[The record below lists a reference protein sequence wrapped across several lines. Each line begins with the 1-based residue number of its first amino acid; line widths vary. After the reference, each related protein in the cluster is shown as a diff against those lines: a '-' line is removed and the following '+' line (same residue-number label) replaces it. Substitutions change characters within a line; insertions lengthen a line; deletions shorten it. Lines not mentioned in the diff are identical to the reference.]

1 MAIYTQLNKL
11 WRIVGTGLAF
21 AYFGI
26 GAAILGN
33 IYMLAIRLR
42 YRDPILRR
50 KYSQRSIQLC
60 FHSFVAT
67 LKFLRIIDYKI
78 EGVELLQQ
86 DKGCLIVANHPSLID
101 YVLLGSVLPEMD
113 CVVKEALF
121 HNPFCKMVVKNAGYI
136 ANSADPQQL
145 LASCKQRLAQGG
157 KLLIFPEGT
166 RTPLHSEG
174 LKLQRGA
181 ANLAIRCQVPMRIV
195 HIVCEPRSLSKEQA
209 WYQVP
214 ERKSFFYVKVQEL
227 YDIAPYLAEDV
238 PESKAV
244 RRLNRDLANLL
255 QPTVDMIELTRKL

>member
-1 MAIYTQLNKL
+1 MAIYTKLNKL
-11 WRIVGTGLAF
+11 WRTVGTGLAF
-21 AYFGI
+21 VCFGI
-26 GAAILGN
+26 GAVVLGN
-33 IYMLAIRLR
+33 IYMFVIRLC
-42 YRDPILRR
+42 YRDPILCR
-50 KYSQRSIQLC
+50 KYSQRSIQVC
-60 FHSFVAT
+60 FHSFIAT

-121 HNPFCKMVVKNAGYI
+121 HNLFCKMVVKNAGYI

-145 LASCKQRLAQGG
+145 LANCKQRLQQGG

-166 RTPLHSEG
+166 RTPLNNEQ

-181 ANLAIRCQVPMRIV
+181 ANLAIRCQVPLRIV
-195 HIVCEPRSLSKEQA
+195 HIVCAPRSLTKEQA

-214 ERKSFFYVKVQEL
+214 DKKSFFYVKVQKL
-227 YDIAPYLAEDV
+227 YDIFPYLAEGI

-244 RRLNRDLANLL
+244 RQLNSDLANLL
-255 QPTVDMIELTRKL
+255 QPTIEMIELTRKL